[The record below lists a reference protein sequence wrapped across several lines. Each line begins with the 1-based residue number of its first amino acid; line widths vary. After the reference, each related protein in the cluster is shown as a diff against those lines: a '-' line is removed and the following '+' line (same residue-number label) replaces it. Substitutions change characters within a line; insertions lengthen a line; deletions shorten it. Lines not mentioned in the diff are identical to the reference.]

1 MKILNN
7 TKFNI
12 KLNWKEIKLIPVYL
26 LMLYFLFVI
35 FIYLKQDFSN
45 NLSDPST
52 YIIIFL
58 WLMISLISM
67 LEAVKIRSF
76 FKKYARGLN
85 YLVLLLSPIA
95 SFLIVELMVS
105 NYNLDMFRFY
115 SVYNLIWYVILYY
128 LVFALTRSCRYTIAI
143 CNILVYIASMVNY
156 FVYLFRGNPILPSD
170 LLAWKTGMSVAS
182 GYDVSFT
189 RGFLVATLVMYFV
202 FVLGFKLEK
211 APKKPSA
218 VNRLIV
224 FGTYLLFSVIVFHEF
239 FNTDL
244 IQSKIRVLDF
254 FAPKYT
260 YCSYGTVFGF
270 VANVQAMETEAP
282 QGYSVKMV
290 DNLLKKSEEKK
301 ENNKK
306 SETKENPNIIVI
318 MNEAFS
324 DLSLVGD
331 FKTNMDYLPNIRSLS
346 KNTTKGSLYV
356 SVFGGATSDTEYE
369 FLTGNSMAV
378 MPQNC
383 VPYQQFVT
391 DSRDSLATTLKSQ
404 GYYNIAIHP
413 YEPSGYKRD
422 LVYPLMGFDEFLSM
436 EDFSNPTKIRNFIS
450 DKDSYQKIIEQYE
463 TKGKNQPL
471 FIFNVTM
478 QNHGGYSGTRLFN
491 NENTV
496 RLTDYPGHPNVE
508 QYLSLLRESD
518 KAYKTLIDYFA
529 KQKEH
534 TVILLFGDHQPV
546 VYSELEDSVTNH
558 EYQPGQDQLMR
569 KYVVPYVL
577 WSNYDMPKDDVN
589 KMSANY
595 LSSYLLKKADLKG
608 TAYNQ
613 YLLDLYQKVP
623 VINSLFYI
631 DKNNLFHSFSESNTY
646 MESINQYKN
655 IGYNNALDKKNRLA
669 QYYFLK

>member
-85 YLVLLLSPIA
+85 YIVLLLSPIA

-282 QGYSVKMV
+282 QGYSVKKV

-491 NENTV
+491 DENTV

-529 KQKEH
+529 NQKEH

-631 DKNNLFHSFSESNTY
+631 DKNNLFHSFSESNSY
-646 MESINQYKN
+646 MKFINQYKN
-655 IGYNNALDKKNRLA
+655 VGYNNALDKKSRLA

>member
-45 NLSDPST
+45 NLSDSST

-85 YLVLLLSPIA
+85 YIVLLLAPIA

-282 QGYSVKMV
+282 QGYSVKKV

-491 NENTV
+491 DENTV

-631 DKNNLFHSFSESNTY
+631 DKNNLFHSFSESNSY